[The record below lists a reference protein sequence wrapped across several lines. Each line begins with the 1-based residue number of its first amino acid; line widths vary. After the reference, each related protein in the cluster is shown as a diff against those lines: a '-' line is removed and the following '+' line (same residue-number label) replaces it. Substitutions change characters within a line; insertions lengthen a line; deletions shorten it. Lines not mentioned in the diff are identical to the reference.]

1 MYLIDCQ
8 YNGDI
13 EQSPTKDELKFH
25 IHRWSLSQS
34 IQKFNPVSIST
45 DSSFG
50 HRVKN
55 LYNEIPSPSLD
66 KYSKNECRTVDLLS
80 PESVSDRLSR
90 LSKEISNGMVR
101 IPGVKSL
108 IYPFQARSVGVM
120 FERESIERTRL
131 VANMIKIRS
140 PTSSDFYFNLFTK
153 EINSVSDLVKLPL
166 GGVLAENMGLGKTLI
181 CLSLICL
188 TRYEISKTPKDLLLH
203 HEMIL
208 RDGVESLTNICRD
221 KILSESIPWKYYDL
235 PESVKTKLIS
245 HPGYFILQFDN
256 DNLLTSDAPPRRR
269 QSYKND
275 FLGFT
280 RKLFK
285 CCTTLIIVPDNLFSQ
300 WSDEIKKHIE
310 PGVLKTLCVANHIKS
325 PYNEET
331 MSYSSSIPDDVVTL
345 IDYDIV
351 LISQSCLS
359 KYVNNKQSLIMQVY
373 WKRLIIDEGHSM
385 HSKSSKASQM
395 CRLLYSERRWAVS
408 GTPTSGLTKLYMS
421 EQTEIR
427 NEFDGKTDLMK
438 LGTIIGNFLKMEPYH
453 STPKLWSHDI
463 IHPLSGSVYGSELAF
478 SNLLNSIVVRHRP
491 YDVNVKL
498 PDFHHEKIFLKPSFH
513 DTLSL
518 NLFASVLAVNAVT
531 SERTGVDYM
540 FHDSNRAQLRKLLS
554 NIQRATFY
562 WTGFERND
570 IERLVEICDN
580 ALKDETKKYSSGD
593 IKLLQKSKET
603 ALIALNNSR
612 WKISQTIHEL
622 IYYVTDCPSFT
633 SRFGLGDINGTRI
646 GIFGAPQLL
655 ALQKFIKDNRFL
667 TYQSE
672 QEFEGKVGD
681 VATVFWHEYWQ
692 NEEIRN
698 KDKFNKQTKSKS
710 EDITLLKT
718 KNTTPVIESP
728 TKKKRKVM
736 FAEDVKPELPP
747 SPPPPINSFTFPI
760 DKLQTMKLQG
770 TSSSKLTYLAQSLMT
785 NQQQNI
791 KSIVFYEYEDSAY
804 YLTELLEILHIKYI
818 LHASFIPPT
827 TRANNILEFSEYN
840 NGGICL
846 IMNIA
851 YSSHGLNIIAATC
864 IFFINPVK
872 NESVEAQAIKRAHRI
887 GQDKPVVIKTLR
899 IEGIDEMKILPDE
912 GEIDGRLLDFLEVR
926 IDEGKE
932 YAGFTEPVC
941 IVE

>member
-1 MYLIDCQ
+1 MSESISNYQKVVEISNDLDRLVSIGTLNFYNLPLDRLSLYGITAPDGWKWLDSDFLIDSLQSGLHPLIKHLDFLTKYRFFIATYQIINPLISRVRIYAIPSDIEGARYFKAWRSSLKSSLRIQKRYVEYLEVMLRYIDFSSTSWSISNKSLPMYLIDCQ

-728 TKKKRKVM
+728 TKKKRKCSM
-736 FAEDVKPELPP
+736 NTKTAHTI
-747 SPPPPINSFTFPI
+747 SPNSSRSFTSN
-760 DKLQTMKLQG
+760 
-770 TSSSKLTYLAQSLMT
+770 TSSTPA
-785 NQQQNI
+785 
-791 KSIVFYEYEDSAY
+791 
-804 YLTELLEILHIKYI
+804 
-818 LHASFIPPT
+818 
-827 TRANNILEFSEYN
+827 
-840 NGGICL
+840 
-846 IMNIA
+846 
-851 YSSHGLNIIAATC
+851 SSHRRLALII
-864 IFFINPVK
+864 
-872 NESVEAQAIKRAHRI
+872 S
-887 GQDKPVVIKTLR
+887 
-899 IEGIDEMKILPDE
+899 
-912 GEIDGRLLDFLEVR
+912 
-926 IDEGKE
+926 
-932 YAGFTEPVC
+932 
-941 IVE
+941 